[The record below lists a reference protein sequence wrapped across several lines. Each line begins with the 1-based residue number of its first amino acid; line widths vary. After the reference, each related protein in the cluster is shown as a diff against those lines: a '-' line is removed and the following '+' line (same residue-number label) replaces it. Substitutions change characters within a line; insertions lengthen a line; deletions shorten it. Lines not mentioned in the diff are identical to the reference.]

1 MIHITEQLRR
11 EEELARINLQLERMA
26 TTDSL
31 TGLSNRRVFE
41 SQAVIEFSRAN
52 RNQRPLSVLV
62 LDIDNFKL
70 RNDTYGDAA
79 SDAALKML
87 GRVLKTLRAT
97 GRYCC
102 APWRRGVW
110 ISSA

>member
-70 RNDTYGDAA
+70 RHAAGDAA
-79 SDAALKML
+79 LAHVDRQSRNGALKQRPVDFDARRAAL
-87 GRVLKTLRAT
+87 G
-97 GRYCC
+97 G
-102 APWRRGVW
+102 GE
-110 ISSA
+110 

>member
-79 SDAALKML
+79 GDAALAHVDRQSRNGALKQRPVDFDARRAAL
-87 GRVLKTLRAT
+87 G
-97 GRYCC
+97 G
-102 APWRRGVW
+102 GE
-110 ISSA
+110 